1 MKGFNLCPADLETFA
16 GCKIKT
22 TNKMKQ
28 TLIALVIIA
37 LSAIQGLLLGLNG
50 LTIISIPMTIYL
62 GLLVIEK
69 ITETKETNI

>member
-1 MKGFNLCPADLETFA
+1 
-16 GCKIKT
+16 
-22 TNKMKQ
+22 MKQ
-28 TLIALVIIA
+28 TLIALAIIA

-69 ITETKETNI
+69 VTTEEQTNI